1 MGSMSTQQN
10 NMRTSTQ
17 QARFKGQ
24 HQDRDRI
31 TGFSHEY
38 LSSVVKRAVI
48 KYARGEGY
56 TVKSKTKEGK
66 IVETIAPEYRDNAKD
81 MYDRLYTVVK
91 LNESQ
96 LAETQWRPNQSYV
109 VTEDDLIYA
118 LYRVALFIKNFPE
131 VKDAL
136 DKIYLIPS
144 PARRTIVVFPH
155 YALLT
160 HIFMERSNLKYYRFS
175 INAENVSVK
184 SVTVHFYVDGIEQSL
199 DFTVFVS
206 DLALTE
212 RVRDKY
218 PTGSPPNFTVML
230 CKQALRQGLVL
241 YFPRVVTK
249 MAISIDNF
257 IAEEDYFSNNN
268 INFNDSREAV
278 FAAPKTKPTITN
290 PQANLQEKT
299 NPHQTSKSNN
309 TDLIRE
315 LFLNISSK
323 YNEDVD
329 FVKFL
334 GNHIKEMFNITQLK
348 LSDPSIPV
356 ETQNVIVDFLSE
368 DANIQAVYEIY
379 IEQKADGNA
388 EV

>member
-1 MGSMSTQQN
+1 MSTQQS
-10 NMRTSTQ
+10 NMRTNTQ

-24 HQDRDRI
+24 YQDRDRI

-38 LSSVVKRAVI
+38 LSGVVKRAVI

-66 IVETIAPEYRDNAKD
+66 IVETVAPEHRDKAKD

-175 INAENVSVK
+175 INAENGSVK

-257 IAEEDYFSNNN
+257 IAEEDYFTNNN
-268 INFNDSREAV
+268 VNFNDSREAV
-278 FAAPKTKPTITN
+278 LAAPKTKPTITN
-290 PQANLQEKT
+290 PQANPQEKT
-299 NPHQTSKSNN
+299 NPQQTSKSNN

-356 ETQNVIVDFLSE
+356 EAQNAIVDFLSE
-368 DANIQAVYEIY
+368 DANVQAVYEMY
-379 IEQKADGNA
+379 IEQKNDGDA

>member
-1 MGSMSTQQN
+1 MSAQQN
-10 NMRTSTQ
+10 NTRTNTQ
-17 QARFKGQ
+17 QARFKSQ
-24 HQDRDRI
+24 HQDRDRV

-38 LSSVVKRAVI
+38 LSNVVKKAVM

-56 TVKSKTKEGK
+56 TIKSKTKEGK
-66 IVETIAPEYRDNAKD
+66 IVETVAPEHRDKARD

-91 LNESQ
+91 LNEFQ
-96 LAETQWRPNQSYV
+96 LVETQVRPNQSYV
-109 VTEDDLIYA
+109 VSEDDLIYA

-175 INAENVSVK
+175 INSENGSVK

-257 IAEEDYFSNNN
+257 IAEEDYFTNNN
-268 INFNDSREAV
+268 VNFNDSREGV
-278 FAAPKTKPTITN
+278 FAAPKTKSTITN
-290 PQANLQEKT
+290 PQANPQGKT
-299 NPHQTSKSNN
+299 NPQQTSKSNN

-323 YNEDVD
+323 YNEEVD

-334 GNHIKEMFNITQLK
+334 GNHIKEMFNITQIK

-356 ETQNVIVDFLSE
+356 EAQNAIVDFLSD
-368 DANIQAVYEIY
+368 DANIQAVYEMY
-379 IEQKADGNA
+379 LEQKANSN
-388 EV
+388 EET

>member
-1 MGSMSTQQN
+1 MSTQQS
-10 NMRTSTQ
+10 NMRTNTQ

-24 HQDRDRI
+24 YQDRDRI

-38 LSSVVKRAVI
+38 LSGVVKRAVI

-66 IVETIAPEYRDNAKD
+66 IVETVAPEHRDKAKD

-175 INAENVSVK
+175 INAENGSVK
-184 SVTVHFYVDGIEQSL
+184 SVTVHFCVDGIEQSL

-257 IAEEDYFSNNN
+257 IAEEDYFTNNN
-268 INFNDSREAV
+268 VNFNDSREAV
-278 FAAPKTKPTITN
+278 LTAPKTKPTITN
-290 PQANLQEKT
+290 PQANPQEKT
-299 NPHQTSKSNN
+299 NPQQTSKSNN

-356 ETQNVIVDFLSE
+356 EAQNAIVDFLSE
-368 DANIQAVYEIY
+368 DANVQAVYEMY
-379 IEQKADGNA
+379 IEQKNDGDA

>member
-1 MGSMSTQQN
+1 MSSQQN
-10 NMRTSTQ
+10 DMKVSAQR
-17 QARFKGQ
+17 ARFKSQ
-24 HQDRDRI
+24 YQDRDRI

-38 LSSVVKRAVI
+38 LSGVVKKAVI

-56 TVKSKTKEGK
+56 TIKSKTKEGK
-66 IVETIAPEYRDNAKD
+66 IVETVAPEHRDKASE

-91 LNESQ
+91 LNEFQ
-96 LAETQWRPNQSYV
+96 LVETQVRPNQSYV
-109 VTEDDLIYA
+109 VTEDDLVYA

-184 SVTVHFYVDGIEQSL
+184 SVTVHFYVEGIEQSL

-218 PTGSPPNFTVML
+218 PTGSPPNLTVML

-249 MAISIDNF
+249 MAIGIDNF
-257 IAEEDYFSNNN
+257 IAEEDYFANNN
-268 INFNDSREAV
+268 VNLNDSREVV
-278 FAAPKTKPTITN
+278 FAAPKTKPAITN
-290 PQANLQEKT
+290 PQANPQEKN
-299 NPHQTSKSNN
+299 NPQQISKANN

-334 GNHIKEMFNITQLK
+334 GNHIKEMFNIAQIK

-356 ETQNVIVDFLSE
+356 ETQNAIVDFLSE
-368 DANIQAVYEIY
+368 DANVQAIYEMY
-379 IEQKADGNA
+379 IEQKTDGNA

>member
-1 MGSMSTQQN
+1 MSSQQN
-10 NMRTSTQ
+10 DMKGSAQR
-17 QARFKGQ
+17 ARFKSQ
-24 HQDRDRI
+24 YQDRDRV

-38 LSSVVKRAVI
+38 LSGVVKKAVI
-48 KYARGEGY
+48 KYARSEGY
-56 TVKSKTKEGK
+56 TIKSKTKEGK
-66 IVETIAPEYRDNAKD
+66 IVETVAPEHRDKASD

-91 LNESQ
+91 LNEFQ
-96 LAETQWRPNQSYV
+96 LFETQVRPNQSYV
-109 VTEDDLIYA
+109 VTEDDLVYA

-175 INAENVSVK
+175 INSENGSVK

-218 PTGSPPNFTVML
+218 LTGSPPNLTVML

-257 IAEEDYFSNNN
+257 VAEEDYFTTNNV
-268 INFNDSREAV
+268 NFNDSREAI
-278 FAAPKTKPTITN
+278 FAAPKTRPTITN
-290 PQANLQEKT
+290 PQANPQEKT
-299 NPHQTSKSNN
+299 NPQQTSKSNN

-323 YNEDVD
+323 YKEDVD

-356 ETQNVIVDFLSE
+356 ETQNAIVDFLSE
-368 DANIQAVYEIY
+368 DANVQAVYEMY
-379 IEQKADGNA
+379 IEQKTDGNE

>member
-1 MGSMSTQQN
+1 MSSQKS
-10 NMRTSTQ
+10 NMQFGARQ
-17 QARFKGQ
+17 ERFKSQ
-24 HQDRDRI
+24 YQDGDKHR
-31 TGFSHEY
+31 GFSHEY
-38 LSSVVKRAVI
+38 LSNVVKKAVI

-66 IVETIAPEYRDNAKD
+66 VVETVAPEYRDKANE

-91 LNESQ
+91 LNEFQ
-96 LAETQWRPNQSYV
+96 LFETQVRPNQSYV
-109 VTEDDLIYA
+109 VTEDDLVYA

-175 INAENVSVK
+175 INAENGSVK

-218 PTGSPPNFTVML
+218 PTSSPPNLTVML

-257 IAEEDYFSNNN
+257 IAEEDYFTNNN
-268 INFNDSREAV
+268 VNFGDSRETV
-278 FAAPKTKPTITN
+278 FVAPKTKPTITN
-290 PQANLQEKT
+290 PQPNPQGKT
-299 NPHQTSKSNN
+299 NPQQTSKSNN
-309 TDLIRE
+309 TDLVRE

-323 YNEDVD
+323 YNDDVD

-356 ETQNVIVDFLSE
+356 ETQNAIVDFLSE
-368 DANIQAVYEIY
+368 DANVQAVYEMY
-379 IEQKADGNA
+379 IEQKTDGNA

>member
-1 MGSMSTQQN
+1 MSTQQS
-10 NMRTSTQ
+10 NMQFGARQT
-17 QARFKGQ
+17 RFKSQ
-24 HQDRDRI
+24 YQDRDRVA
-31 TGFSHEY
+31 GFSHEY
-38 LSSVVKRAVI
+38 LSGVVKKAVI

-56 TVKSKTKEGK
+56 TIKSKSKEGK
-66 IVETIAPEYRDNAKD
+66 IVETVAPEHRDKASD

-91 LNESQ
+91 LNEFQ
-96 LAETQWRPNQSYV
+96 LVETQVRPNQSYV
-109 VTEDDLIYA
+109 VTEDDLVYA

-175 INAENVSVK
+175 INSENGSVK

-218 PTGSPPNFTVML
+218 PTSSPPNLTVML

-257 IAEEDYFSNNN
+257 IAEEDYFTNNN
-268 INFNDSREAV
+268 VNFNDSREAV
-278 FAAPKTKPTITN
+278 FAVPKTKPTITN
-290 PQANLQEKT
+290 PQANPQEKT
-299 NPHQTSKSNN
+299 NLQPTSKSNN

-334 GNHIKEMFNITQLK
+334 GNHIKEMFNITQIK

-356 ETQNVIVDFLSE
+356 EIQNAIVDFLSE
-368 DANIQAVYEIY
+368 DANVQAVYEMY
-379 IEQKADGNA
+379 IEQKTDEDA

>member
-1 MGSMSTQQN
+1 MSSQKSSMQSG
-10 NMRTSTQ
+10 
-17 QARFKGQ
+17 ARPERPKIQ
-24 HQDRDRI
+24 YQDRDKPR
-31 TGFSHEY
+31 GFSHEY
-38 LSSVVKRAVI
+38 LSNVVKKAVI
-48 KYARGEGY
+48 KYARAEGH
-56 TVKSKTKEGK
+56 TIKSKSKDGK
-66 IVETIAPEYRDNAKD
+66 VVETIAPEYRDKANE

-91 LNESQ
+91 LNEFQ
-96 LAETQWRPNQSYV
+96 LFETQIRPNQSYV
-109 VTEDDLIYA
+109 VTEDDLVYA

-175 INAENVSVK
+175 INAENGSVK

-218 PTGSPPNFTVML
+218 PTSSPPNLTVML

-257 IAEEDYFSNNN
+257 IAEEDYFTNNN
-268 INFNDSREAV
+268 VNFGDSRDVV
-278 FAAPKTKPTITN
+278 FTLPKTKSAITN
-290 PQANLQEKT
+290 PQANPQEKASLQ
-299 NPHQTSKSNN
+299 QTSKTNN
-309 TDLIRE
+309 TELIRE
-315 LFLNISSK
+315 LFLNISSR
-323 YNEDVD
+323 YNDDVD
-329 FVKFL
+329 FVRFL
-334 GNHIKEMFNITQLK
+334 GNHIKEMFNITQSK

-356 ETQNVIVDFLSE
+356 DVQNAIIDFLSD
-368 DANIQAVYEIY
+368 DANIQAIYEMY
-379 IEQKADGNA
+379 IEQ
-388 EV
+388 EVNRNEEI

>member
-1 MGSMSTQQN
+1 MSTQQN
-10 NMRTSTQ
+10 NIKTNAQ
-17 QARFKGQ
+17 QSRFKSQ
-24 HQDRDRI
+24 YQERDKTR
-31 TGFSHEY
+31 GFSHEY
-38 LSSVVKRAVI
+38 LSNVVKKAVM

-56 TVKSKTKEGK
+56 TAKSKSKDGK
-66 IVETIAPEYRDNAKD
+66 IVETIAPEHRDKAKD

-109 VTEDDLIYA
+109 VSEDDLVYA

-131 VKDAL
+131 VEDAL

-144 PARRTIVVFPH
+144 PTRRTIVVFPH

-175 INAENVSVK
+175 INTENGFVK
-184 SVTVHFYVDGIEQSL
+184 SVTVHFHVDGIEQSL
-199 DFTVFVS
+199 DFTVFIS

-218 PTGSPPNFTVML
+218 PNGSPPNLTVML

-249 MAISIDNF
+249 MAISVDNF
-257 IAEEDYFSNNN
+257 IAEEDYSTSSNMSKDYFTSGN
-268 INFNDSREAV
+268 INVSDSRDIV
-278 FAAPKTKPTITN
+278 FTVPKIKSAPNN
-290 PQANLQEKT
+290 PQESPK
-299 NPHQTSKSNN
+299 PNN
-309 TDLIRE
+309 TNSIRE
-315 LFLNISSK
+315 LFLSISSK

-329 FVKFL
+329 FTKFL
-334 GNHIKEMFNITQLK
+334 GNHIKEMFDISQAK

-356 ETQNVIVDFLSE
+356 EVQNSIIDFLSDE
-368 DANIQAVYEIY
+368 ANIQAVYEMY
-379 IEQKADGNA
+379 IEQKANSNE

>member
-1 MGSMSTQQN
+1 MSTQQS
-10 NMRTSTQ
+10 NMQFGARQT
-17 QARFKGQ
+17 RFKSQ
-24 HQDRDRI
+24 HQDKDKVA
-31 TGFSHEY
+31 GFSHEY
-38 LSSVVKRAVI
+38 LSNIVKKAVI

-56 TVKSKTKEGK
+56 TIKSKVKDGK
-66 IVETIAPEYRDNAKD
+66 VVETIAPEYRDKANE

-91 LNESQ
+91 LNEFQ
-96 LAETQWRPNQSYV
+96 LIETQARPNQSYV
-109 VTEDDLIYA
+109 VTEEDLVYA

-175 INAENVSVK
+175 INAENGSVK
-184 SVTVHFYVDGIEQSL
+184 SVTVHFYVEGIEQSL

-218 PTGSPPNFTVML
+218 SNNPPPNLTVML

-257 IAEEDYFSNNN
+257 AAEEDYFASNNVS
-268 INFNDSREAV
+268 ITDSQSQSAV
-278 FAAPKTKPTITN
+278 FTTPKNRPLVTNAPT
-290 PQANLQEKT
+290 NLQGKA
-299 NPHQTSKSNN
+299 NPPQTPRPNN

-315 LFLNISSK
+315 LFLNISSR
-323 YNEDVD
+323 YQDDID

-334 GNHIKEMFNITQLK
+334 GNHIKEMFNITQAK
-348 LSDPSIPV
+348 LSDTSIPIEV
-356 ETQNVIVDFLSE
+356 QHAIVDFLSD
-368 DANIQAVYEIY
+368 DANVQAVYEMY
-379 IEQKADGNA
+379 IEQKVNS
-388 EV
+388 ETEL

>member
-1 MGSMSTQQN
+1 MSAQQN
-10 NMRTSTQ
+10 NTRTNTQ
-17 QARFKGQ
+17 QARFKSQ
-24 HQDRDRI
+24 HQDRDRV

-38 LSSVVKRAVI
+38 LSNVVKKAVM

-56 TVKSKTKEGK
+56 TIKSKTKEGK
-66 IVETIAPEYRDNAKD
+66 IVETVAPEHRDKARD

-91 LNESQ
+91 LNEFQ
-96 LAETQWRPNQSYV
+96 LVETQVRPNQSYV
-109 VTEDDLIYA
+109 VTEDDLVYA

-184 SVTVHFYVDGIEQSL
+184 SVTVHFYVEGIEQSL

-218 PTGSPPNFTVML
+218 PTGSPPNLTVML

-249 MAISIDNF
+249 MAIGIDNF
-257 IAEEDYFSNNN
+257 IAEEDYFANNN
-268 INFNDSREAV
+268 VNLNDSREVV
-278 FAAPKTKPTITN
+278 FAAPKTKPAITN
-290 PQANLQEKT
+290 PQANPQEKN
-299 NPHQTSKSNN
+299 NPQQISKANN

-334 GNHIKEMFNITQLK
+334 GNHIKEMFNIAQIK

-356 ETQNVIVDFLSE
+356 ETQNAIVDFLSE
-368 DANIQAVYEIY
+368 DANVQAVYEMY
-379 IEQKADGNA
+379 IEQKTDGNA

>member
-1 MGSMSTQQN
+1 MQFGARQE
-10 NMRTSTQ
+10 
-17 QARFKGQ
+17 RFKSQ
-24 HQDRDRI
+24 YQDGDKHR
-31 TGFSHEY
+31 GFSHEY
-38 LSSVVKRAVI
+38 LSNVVKKAVI

-66 IVETIAPEYRDNAKD
+66 VVETVAPEYRDKANE

-91 LNESQ
+91 LNEFQ
-96 LAETQWRPNQSYV
+96 LFETQVRPNQSYV
-109 VTEDDLIYA
+109 VTEDDLVYA

-175 INAENVSVK
+175 INAENGSVK

-218 PTGSPPNFTVML
+218 PTSSPPNLTVML

-257 IAEEDYFSNNN
+257 IAEEDYFTNNN
-268 INFNDSREAV
+268 VNFGDSRETV
-278 FAAPKTKPTITN
+278 FVAPKTKPTITN
-290 PQANLQEKT
+290 PQPNPQGKT
-299 NPHQTSKSNN
+299 NPQQTSKSNN
-309 TDLIRE
+309 TDLVRE

-323 YNEDVD
+323 YNDDVD

-356 ETQNVIVDFLSE
+356 ETQNAIVDFLSE
-368 DANIQAVYEIY
+368 DANVQAVYEMY
-379 IEQKADGNA
+379 IEQKTDGNA

>member
-1 MGSMSTQQN
+1 MSSQQN
-10 NMRTSTQ
+10 DMKGSAQR
-17 QARFKGQ
+17 ARFKIQ
-24 HQDRDRI
+24 YQDRDRI

-38 LSSVVKRAVI
+38 LSGVVKKAVI

-56 TVKSKTKEGK
+56 TIKSKTKEGK
-66 IVETIAPEYRDNAKD
+66 IVETVAPEHRDKASD

-91 LNESQ
+91 LNEFQ
-96 LAETQWRPNQSYV
+96 LVETQVRPNQSYV
-109 VTEDDLIYA
+109 VTEDDLVYA

-175 INAENVSVK
+175 INAENGSVK
-184 SVTVHFYVDGIEQSL
+184 SVTVHFYVNGVEQSL

-218 PTGSPPNFTVML
+218 PTGSPPNLTVML

-257 IAEEDYFSNNN
+257 IAEEDYFTNNN
-268 INFNDSREAV
+268 VNFNDSREAV
-278 FAAPKTKPTITN
+278 FSAPKTKPTITN
-290 PQANLQEKT
+290 PQANPHEKAT
-299 NPHQTSKSNN
+299 PQQTLKSNN

-329 FVKFL
+329 FIRFL
-334 GNHIKEMFNITQLK
+334 GNHIKEMFNITQIK

-356 ETQNVIVDFLSE
+356 ETQNAIVDFLSE
-368 DANIQAVYEIY
+368 DANVQAVYEMY
-379 IEQKADGNA
+379 IEQKTDGDA

>member
-1 MGSMSTQQN
+1 MSSQQN
-10 NMRTSTQ
+10 DMKVSAQR
-17 QARFKGQ
+17 ARFKSQ
-24 HQDRDRI
+24 YQDRDRI

-38 LSSVVKRAVI
+38 LSGVVKKAVI

-56 TVKSKTKEGK
+56 TIKSKTKEGK
-66 IVETIAPEYRDNAKD
+66 IVETVAPEHRDKASD

-91 LNESQ
+91 LNEFQ
-96 LAETQWRPNQSYV
+96 LVETQVRPNQSYV
-109 VTEDDLIYA
+109 VTEDDLVYA

-184 SVTVHFYVDGIEQSL
+184 SVTVHFYVEGIEQSL

-218 PTGSPPNFTVML
+218 PTGSPPNLTVML

-249 MAISIDNF
+249 MAIGIDNF
-257 IAEEDYFSNNN
+257 IAEEDYFANNN
-268 INFNDSREAV
+268 VNLNDSREVV
-278 FAAPKTKPTITN
+278 FAAPKTKPAITN
-290 PQANLQEKT
+290 PQANPQEKN
-299 NPHQTSKSNN
+299 NPQQISKANN

-334 GNHIKEMFNITQLK
+334 GNHIKEMFNIAQIK

-356 ETQNVIVDFLSE
+356 ETQNAIVDFLSE
-368 DANIQAVYEIY
+368 DANVQAIYEMY
-379 IEQKADGNA
+379 IEQKTDGNA

>member
-1 MGSMSTQQN
+1 MSTQQS
-10 NMRTSTQ
+10 NMQFGAR

-24 HQDRDRI
+24 YQDRNKP

-38 LSSVVKRAVI
+38 LSNAVKKAVI

-56 TVKSKTKEGK
+56 TIKSKTKDGK
-66 IVETIAPEYRDNAKD
+66 VVETVAPEYRDKAND

-91 LNESQ
+91 LNEFQ
-96 LAETQWRPNQSYV
+96 LVEAQSRPNQPYII
-109 VTEDDLIYA
+109 TEDDLVYT

-175 INAENVSVK
+175 INAENGSVR
-184 SVTVHFYVDGIEQSL
+184 SVTVHFYVEGIEQSL

-212 RVRDKY
+212 KVRDRY
-218 PTGSPPNFTVML
+218 PGGAPPNLTVML

-241 YFPRVVTK
+241 YFPHVVTK

-257 IAEEDYFSNNN
+257 AAEEDYFANNSIN
-268 INFNDSREAV
+268 ISDNRDTV
-278 FAAPKTKPTITN
+278 FIPPKTSLPPSHSQETVRSSN
-290 PQANLQEKT
+290 AN
-299 NPHQTSKSNN
+299 
-309 TDLIRE
+309 LIRE

-323 YNEDVD
+323 YNEDTE

-334 GNHIKEMFNITQLK
+334 GSHIKEMFNISHSK
-348 LSDPSIPV
+348 LSDPSMPV
-356 ETQNVIVDFLSE
+356 DIQNAIIDFLSD
-368 DANIQAVYEIY
+368 DANIKAVYEMY
-379 IEQKADGNA
+379 IEQKNNTGT

>member
-1 MGSMSTQQN
+1 MSTQQN
-10 NMRTSTQ
+10 NMKTNAQ
-17 QARFKGQ
+17 QARLKSQYQEKGKT
-24 HQDRDRI
+24 
-31 TGFSHEY
+31 TGFSSEY
-38 LSSVVKRAVI
+38 LSSIVKRAVI

-56 TVKSKTKEGK
+56 TVKSKTKESK
-66 IVETIAPEYRDNAKD
+66 IIETIAPEYRDKAND

-91 LNESQ
+91 LNEFQ

-144 PARRTIVVFPH
+144 PTRRTIVVFPH

-175 INAENVSVK
+175 INTENDSVK

-212 RVRDKY
+212 RVRDRY
-218 PTGSPPNFTVML
+218 PNGSPPNLTVML

-257 IAEEDYFSNNN
+257 IAEEDYLTNNN
-268 INFNDSREAV
+268 VNFNDSREAV

-290 PQANLQEKT
+290 PQANPHEKT
-299 NPHQTSKSNN
+299 NPQQTPKPNN

-315 LFLNISSK
+315 LFLNVSSK

-329 FVKFL
+329 FVRFL
-334 GNHIKEMFNITQLK
+334 GNHIKEMFNITHAK
-348 LSDPSIPV
+348 LSDPSVPV
-356 ETQNVIVDFLSE
+356 ETQNAIVDFLSD
-368 DANIQAVYEIY
+368 DANVQAVYEMY
-379 IEQKADGNA
+379 IEQKTDRNA

>member
-1 MGSMSTQQN
+1 VFNDIGGMSTQQS
-10 NMRTSTQ
+10 NMQFSVRQTRS
-17 QARFKGQ
+17 RGQ
-24 HQDRDRI
+24 HQDRDRA
-31 TGFSHEY
+31 TGFSPEY
-38 LSSVVKRAVI
+38 LSNVVKKAVI
-48 KYARGEGY
+48 KYARSEGY

-66 IVETIAPEYRDNAKD
+66 IVETIAPEHRDKAND

-91 LNESQ
+91 LNEFQ
-96 LAETQWRPNQSYV
+96 LFETQWRPNQSYV
-109 VTEDDLIYA
+109 VTEEDLVYA

-144 PARRTIVVFPH
+144 PTRRTIIVFPH

-160 HIFMERSNLKYYRFS
+160 HIFMERTNLKYYRFT
-175 INAENVSVK
+175 INAENGYVK
-184 SVTVHFYVDGIEQSL
+184 SVTVHFYVEGIDHSL

-218 PTGSPPNFTVML
+218 PNSFPPNLTVML

-257 IAEEDYFSNNN
+257 TTEEDYFANNN
-268 INFNDSREAV
+268 MGISDSRDAV
-278 FAAPKTKPTITN
+278 FAHPKINPTPPNT
-290 PQANLQEKT
+290 QE
-299 NPHQTSKSNN
+299 TSKSNN
-309 TDLIRE
+309 ANLIRE
-315 LFLNISSK
+315 LFLNIGSR
-323 YNEDVD
+323 YNDDIE

-334 GNHIKEMFNITQLK
+334 GNHIKEMFNISQVK
-348 LSDPSIPV
+348 LSDPSIPL
-356 ETQNVIVDFLSE
+356 EIQNAIIDFLSD
-368 DANIQAVYEIY
+368 DANVQAVYEMY
-379 IEQKADGNA
+379 LEYKEGSTSS

>member
-1 MGSMSTQQN
+1 MSSQKS
-10 NMRTSTQ
+10 NMQFGARQ
-17 QARFKGQ
+17 ERFKSQ
-24 HQDRDRI
+24 YQDGDKHR
-31 TGFSHEY
+31 GFSHEY
-38 LSSVVKRAVI
+38 LSNVVKKAVI

-66 IVETIAPEYRDNAKD
+66 VVETVAPEYRDKANE

-91 LNESQ
+91 LNEFQ
-96 LAETQWRPNQSYV
+96 LFETQVRPNQSYV
-109 VTEDDLIYA
+109 VTEDDLVYA

-175 INAENVSVK
+175 INAENGSVK

-218 PTGSPPNFTVML
+218 PTSSPPNLTVML

-249 MAISIDNF
+249 MAIGIDNF
-257 IAEEDYFSNNN
+257 IAEEDYFANNN
-268 INFNDSREAV
+268 VNLCDSREVV
-278 FAAPKTKPTITN
+278 FVAPKTKPAITN
-290 PQANLQEKT
+290 PQANPQGKT
-299 NPHQTSKSNN
+299 NPQQISKANN

-334 GNHIKEMFNITQLK
+334 GNHIKEMFNIAQIK

-356 ETQNVIVDFLSE
+356 ETQNAIVDFLSE
-368 DANIQAVYEIY
+368 DANVQAIYEMY
-379 IEQKADGNA
+379 IEQKTDGNA